1 MRSGHRPAEVV
12 LWMTPFRETAMTDR
26 RSFLAT
32 LAALPVMTT
41 LDLGTPVTPTPVAAD
56 WDLSWLD
63 SLTGKHKQ
71 VFDVQEFEI
80 PLIVVSNYLR
90 AFREVMKLEYP
101 DVNTVVGLGEGYPI
115 NATDRIWEQYRLGE
129 KWKIK
134 DPDTGTWATRN
145 VYALRDPMPKGVS
158 PEHTVQGL
166 QKRGTIFWQC
176 NNALNFISG
185 TFATELKRPFEEV
198 RKELLDGMLPGVK
211 LVPAHTMLIGLTQEH
226 GCTYERL

>member
-1 MRSGHRPAEVV
+1 MP
-12 LWMTPFRETAMTDR
+12 DR
-26 RSFLAT
+26 RSFLTT
-32 LAALPVMTT
+32 LAALPALGT
-41 LDLGTPVTPTPVAAD
+41 LDLAPASTPNPLTAD

-71 VFDVQEFEI
+71 VFDIQELEI
-80 PLIVVSNYLR
+80 PLVVVANYLR
-90 AFREVMKLEYP
+90 AFREVMRLEHP
-101 DVNTVVGLGEGYPI
+101 DVNTVVGLAGGYPI
-115 NATDRIWEQYRLGE
+115 NASDRIWAQYRLGE

-145 VYALRDPMPKGVS
+145 VFALRDPMPKGVS

-176 NNALNFISG
+176 NNALNFITG
-185 TFATELKRPFEEV
+185 NFATELKRPSEEV
-198 RKELLDGMLPGVK
+198 RKELLEGMLPGVK
-211 LVPAHTMLIGLTQEH
+211 LVPAHTMLIGLTQER